1 MKSDRLEAALDHYIR
16 LRQTTLRPLTI
27 RTVRNRLQLFIRYL
41 REQHP
46 EVRDFSNLRRVPHI
60 EAYITHLAPRLRPA
74 SLCNDL
80 CILQHFFTEM
90 IQWQWPEA
98 PPDGLITPA
107 DFPRR
112 EQTLPKPLPAPI
124 DQAVQAILKQ
134 HTSLH
139 ALGLRLLR
147 ATGLRNGEMYQL
159 AHDAL
164 TATADG
170 HFALRVPPV
179 KTYRERLIPLA
190 SETVELLEA
199 IRRQRG
205 QRRAPPPPAAAYLMV
220 NEWGRHLQPKVY
232 AEALKRWTQHLCPQ
246 SIHPHRLRHTF
257 ATQMARAGMS
267 LQALMKILG
276 HRKPQ
281 MSLQY
286 IALSGTDL
294 QLAYDQALATLKTLN
309 AVQPKLPPSFTAT
322 TPTTFDE
329 LFQTLI
335 RQLETL
341 RRDARHN
348 TPLARELQRFVKR
361 LRKTRDDLTPFLK

>member
-1 MKSDRLEAALDHYIR
+1 MNSDPLEATLDHYLR

-27 RTVRNRLQLFIRYL
+27 RTIRNRLLVFIRYL
-41 REQHP
+41 REHHP
-46 EVRDFSNLRRVPHI
+46 DVRDFSHLRRMPHI
-60 EAYITHLAPRLRPA
+60 EAYITHLAARLRPP
-74 SLCNDL
+74 SLANDL

-90 IQWQWPEA
+90 IQWRWPDA
-98 PPDGLITPA
+98 PPADLITPT

-124 DQAVQAILKQ
+124 DQAVQDILKQ

-159 AHDAL
+159 TQDAL

-170 HFALRVPPV
+170 HFALRVPPA
-179 KTYRERLIPLA
+179 KTYQERLIPLA
-190 SETVELLEA
+190 TETVQLVEA
-199 IRRQRG
+199 IHRQRG
-205 QRRAPPPPAAAYLMV
+205 QRRAPQPPAAAYLMV

-232 AEALKRWTQHLCPQ
+232 AEALKRWTQHLCPE

-257 ATQMARAGMS
+257 ATEMARAGMS

-276 HRKPQ
+276 HRKPH
-281 MSLQY
+281 MTLKY

-309 AVQPKLPPSFTAT
+309 AVQPKLPATFTAV
-322 TPTTFDE
+322 TPATFDE

-341 RRDARHN
+341 RRDACHN
-348 TPLARELQRFVKR
+348 MPLAQELQRFVKR
-361 LRKTRDDLTPFLK
+361 LRKTRDDLSPFLQ